1 MPTPLNPPDPEIAAA
16 ETLAAPLD
24 EASLDDASPEAL
36 SEAIDASGEDQAPP
50 ASPSQPPQ
58 AALPHLN
65 PAECAQALKAR
76 FPALF
81 AGPPKP
87 LKLRVQADIQARAP
101 GVFTKQSLSG
111 FLRRYTGSTGY
122 LMALTRAP
130 QRLDLDGQASE
141 AVSEEHRLAAQEE
154 LARRRQLSENKRAE
168 EMAEQADQ
176 LQRRRNR
183 ATLLRDFERTTL
195 TESNFAALKGLAVDE
210 MHGILERA
218 RSEAAEM
225 PPERPEAPRRNAER
239 APAFDRV
246 DAPARRSR
254 PRPR

>member
-1 MPTPLNPPDPEIAAA
+1 L
-16 ETLAAPLD
+16 LAP
-24 EASLDDASPEAL
+24 SPEAGDEEF
-36 SEAIDASGEDQAPP
+36 SAPEDAQAEP
-50 ASPSQPPQ
+50 ALPGGASR
-58 AALPHLN
+58 AALAHLT

-81 AGPPKP
+81 AGPAKP
-87 LKLRVQADIQARAP
+87 LKLRIQADIQARAP

-111 FLRRYTGSTGY
+111 FLRRHTGSTGY
-122 LMALTRAP
+122 LIALTRAP

-154 LARRRQLSENKRAE
+154 LARRRQSSENKRAE
-168 EMAEQADQ
+168 ELAAQADQ

-210 MHGILERA
+210 MRGILERA
-218 RSEAAEM
+218 RTEAAEM
-225 PPERPEAPRRNAER
+225 PPERAEPPRRDGER
-239 APAFDRV
+239 APAFDRM
-246 DAPARRSR
+246 DAPARR
-254 PRPR
+254 PRPRTR